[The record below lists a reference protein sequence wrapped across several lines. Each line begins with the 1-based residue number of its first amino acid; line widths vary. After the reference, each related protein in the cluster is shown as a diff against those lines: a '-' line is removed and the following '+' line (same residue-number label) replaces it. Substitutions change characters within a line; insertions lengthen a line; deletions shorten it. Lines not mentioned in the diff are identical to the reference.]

1 MKELEG
7 KVGLVTG
14 AARGIGRAIAEA
26 LAARGAA
33 VACVD
38 LTAEGAD
45 QGAAACRAL
54 GVEAS
59 AHGADVSDAAQ
70 CDAAV
75 AACLERHG
83 RVDILVNCAG
93 ITRDGLI
100 MRMSDQDFQKVLS
113 INLNGTFYM
122 TRAVARPMMKQRG
135 GRIVNIASVIGITGN
150 AGQAN
155 YAASKGGVIALTR
168 SAAKELASRNI
179 TVNAVAPGYIATDM
193 TAALPEE
200 ARKAMLERIPAGR
213 PGTPEDV
220 ANAACF
226 LAAPGSSYVTG
237 QVLVVDGGMIG

>member
-1 MKELEG
+1 MRDLEG
-7 KVGLVTG
+7 KVALVTG

-26 LAARGAA
+26 LADRGAA

-38 LTAEGAD
+38 LAADAAE
-45 QGAAACRAL
+45 QGAAACRAR
-54 GVEAS
+54 GVKAS
-59 AHGADVSDAAQ
+59 AHAADVSDAAL

-75 AACLERHG
+75 EACLKEHG
-83 RVDILVNCAG
+83 RVDVLVNCAG
-93 ITRDGLI
+93 ITRDGLL

-122 TRAVARPMMKQRG
+122 TRAVARPMMKQRS

-155 YAASKGGVIALTR
+155 YAASKAGVIAVTK
-168 SAAKELASRNI
+168 SAAKELASRGI

-200 ARKAMLERIPAGR
+200 ARRAMLERIPVGR
-213 PGTPEDV
+213 PGTAVDV
-220 ANAACF
+220 AHAVAF
-226 LAAPGSSYVTG
+226 LASPASSFITG

>member
-7 KVGLVTG
+7 KVALVTG
-14 AARGIGRAIAEA
+14 AARGIGRSIAEA
-26 LAARGAA
+26 LAAQGSA

-38 LTAEGAD
+38 LTAEGAE
-45 QGAAACRAL
+45 QGAGACRTK
-54 GVEAS
+54 GVKAS
-59 AHGADVSDAAQ
+59 AHGADVSDPAQ

-75 AACLERHG
+75 EACLKEHG

-93 ITRDGLI
+93 ITRDGLL
-100 MRMSDQDFQKVLS
+100 MRMSDQDFQKVLA

-122 TRAVARPMMKQRG
+122 TRAVARPMMKQRW

-155 YAASKGGVIALTR
+155 YAASKGGVIALTK
-168 SAAKELASRNI
+168 SAAKELASRGI

-200 ARKAMLERIPAGR
+200 ARRAMLDRIPAGR

-226 LAAPGSSYVTG
+226 LASPGSSYVTG